1 MCSGVQKRGIA
12 AGILQKQGTSTTNAS
27 PEGSTALKNRESKI
41 CEYSFFTKISRIH
54 EIYWILRKFSA

>member
-27 PEGSTALKNRESKI
+27 PEGSTALKNEI
-41 CEYSFFTKISRIH
+41 ENLPIQFFH
-54 EIYWILRKFSA
+54 